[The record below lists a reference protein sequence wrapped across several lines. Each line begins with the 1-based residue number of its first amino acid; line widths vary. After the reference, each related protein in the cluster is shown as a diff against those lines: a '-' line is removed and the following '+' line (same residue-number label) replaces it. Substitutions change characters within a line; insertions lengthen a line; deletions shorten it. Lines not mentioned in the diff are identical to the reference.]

1 MSTGRPPGNQDC
13 MQKEIVINASDNQH
27 RIAIVEDGRLAE
39 LFVESDERERMVG
52 DIFLGTVV
60 KVMAGIQACFLD
72 IGLDQDAFLHF
83 SDVGH
88 GFKEFGAITGDD
100 EDIDTEDEEEETR
113 PRRKRHYQ
121 QPRVNLQKGQEV
133 IVQIFKEPVG
143 NKGVRVTTE
152 VSLPGRFLVLMPFD
166 DSLGVSRKIQ
176 NFKERRRLRRI
187 ARSILPS
194 GYGAII
200 RTVAEGRDEDML
212 SNDLQQ
218 LVQSW
223 REVEKTLKKSKA
235 PTLLYK
241 DASASSSVIRDL
253 FSDDV
258 TRVAVDSK
266 KMYRQIRGYINGVSP
281 HKVQVVELHAGRDP
295 IFDELGIEKQIA
307 QLLSRKVWL
316 KSGGYIII
324 EHTEAMK
331 VIDVNSGRYAAKSE
345 QEMNSLRT
353 NLEAVREISRQIRLR
368 DLGGIIVIDFID
380 MIHDENNRKVF
391 EEMRRELRRDR
402 AKSTILPLSEFGI
415 MQITRQRIRDSV
427 QMSISEVCQSC
438 EGTGLVQSK
447 TSVLTEIERWLR
459 RFRVESR
466 ELRLQLDVHPAMAAF
481 LTEGK
486 ISRLSKLML
495 KFFIR
500 IAIVPEP
507 GLTIDDFRFISRRT
521 GRDITSHY
529 SG

>member
-1 MSTGRPPGNQDC
+1 

-27 RIAIVEDGRLAE
+27 RIAIIEDGKLAE

-60 KVMAGIQACFLD
+60 KMMAGIQACFLD
-72 IGLDQDAFLHF
+72 IGLEQDAFLHF
-83 SDVGH
+83 SDIGQS
-88 GFKEFGAITGDD
+88 FREFGAITGDD
-100 EDIDTEDEEEETR
+100 EEIDTDEEDDENGK
-113 PRRKRHYQ
+113 PRKKKRYH
-121 QPRVNLQKGQEV
+121 QPKVNLQKGQEV
-133 IVQIFKEPVG
+133 VVQIFKEPVG
-143 NKGVRVTTE
+143 TKGVRVTTE

-166 DSLGVSRKIQ
+166 ESLGVSRKIQ

-200 RTVAEGRDEDML
+200 RTVAEGRDEEVL

-218 LVQSW
+218 LVQTW
-223 REVEKTLKKSKA
+223 REVEKTMKKCKA
-235 PTLLYK
+235 PAMLYK

-253 FSDDV
+253 FTDDV

-266 KMYRQIRGYINGVSP
+266 KMYRQIRGYINGVAP
-281 HKVQVVELHAGRDP
+281 HMVQVVELHTAREP
-295 IFDELGIEKQIA
+295 IFDVCGIEKQIA
-307 QLLSRKVWL
+307 QSLSRKVWL

-331 VIDVNSGRYAAKSE
+331 VIDVNSGRYAAKNE
-345 QEMNSLRT
+345 QEINSLRT
-353 NLEAVREISRQIRLR
+353 NMEAVREISRQIRLR

-380 MIHDENNRKVF
+380 MQYDENNRKVF

-402 AKSTILPLSEFGI
+402 AKSTILPLSDFGV
-415 MQITRQRIRDSV
+415 MQITRQRVRDSV
-427 QMSISEVCQSC
+427 QLTMSEVCPAC

-481 LTEGK
+481 LNEGK
-486 ISRLSKLML
+486 ISRLTKLML

-500 IAIVPEP
+500 ITVVADLH
-507 GLTIDDFRFISRRT
+507 LTIDDFRMVSKRT
-521 GRDITSHY
+521 NRDITAQHT
-529 SG
+529 G